1 MESMLLLEQSG
12 YHDHDYSNNNN
23 NNYNNNSN
31 NNNSNNDDSDS
42 NNNNSEIS
50 TYIDN
55 GLLAIGGLSIMRIDE
70 AMR

>member
-1 MESMLLLEQSG
+1 MESMLLLEQNG

-50 TYIDN
+50 TYIDDD
-55 GLLAIGGLSIMRIDE
+55 LLAIGGLSIMRIDE